1 MKGEDFSI
9 RIPLYNK
16 KVSKLIEMYLD
27 ESGLTRSDIINFY
40 YNGQILNDNLTIE
53 EAGLKGNSEI
63 FVKKQGPYS

>member
-40 YNGQILNDNLTIE
+40 YNGQILNDCLTIE
-53 EAGLKGNSEI
+53 EAGLKDNSEI
-63 FVKKQGPYS
+63 FVKKQAY